1 VLDGDNTGAAG
12 LRAISGNRL
21 SNPVKDAADLAV
33 AAMIVEAG
41 RIRSRGPAPEQ
52 RGVIDY
58 LCLRDDY
65 LELLEREK
73 QTEADRPKTDR
84 HLGEEHRTSEI
95 PIAGTAV
102 FPTGKGIYNMDGV
115 AYAGQCLAEW
125 TVFLANRSPYA
136 GGPFVSTTIGKGSEN
151 TE

>member
-12 LRAISGNRL
+12 LRAISGTRL
-21 SNPVKDAADLAV
+21 ANPVKDAADLAV

-84 HLGEEHRTSEI
+84 NLG
-95 PIAGTAV
+95 
-102 FPTGKGIYNMDGV
+102 
-115 AYAGQCLAEW
+115 
-125 TVFLANRSPYA
+125 
-136 GGPFVSTTIGKGSEN
+136 
-151 TE
+151 